1 MPIGYVAILLAL
13 VASIGG
19 FIFGYDTGQISDI
32 LLMDDFKV
40 RFAECATPGVASS
53 CHWGTAR
60 SGVIVALLSIGTLVG
75 ALLGAPYVHCQLSF
89 EPVTTFML
97 PSVADLIGRRRAMV
111 IECFVFMIGVAIQL
125 ATIRVWQQFAVGR
138 FISGFGVGGLSA
150 AVPLASL
157 FDAYMRPPCN
167 DMNSIKPRLPPQTS
181 AGR

>member
-32 LLMDDFKV
+32 LLMEDFKV

-75 ALLGAPYVHCQLSF
+75 ALLGAPYVNCLLNPSRFSF
-89 EPVTTFML
+89 
-97 PSVADLIGRRRAMV
+97 
-111 IECFVFMIGVAIQL
+111 
-125 ATIRVWQQFAVGR
+125 
-138 FISGFGVGGLSA
+138 
-150 AVPLASL
+150 PLAWPICLGDVELWSSNAS
-157 FDAYMRPPCN
+157 F
-167 DMNSIKPRLPPQTS
+167 S
-181 AGR
+181 